1 MKVDVTFGP
10 FSGMKDDVLLQ
21 VFPFL
26 LSEFDVV
33 PFPHLG
39 EKECVYVSYRD
50 NSVA

>member
-10 FSGMKDDVLLQ
+10 FSGMKDDVLMQ

-33 PFPHLG
+33 
-39 EKECVYVSYRD
+39 S
-50 NSVA
+50 